1 MQQLILAAIVENT
14 TGSSLTTST
23 SWFPKRVAGFQSSIA
38 LGDQFGNPI
47 ELALGGSI
55 GVPFEL
61 MLLEINSGFQSS
73 LLLEDQFGWSPRT
86 LRNTLH
92 GTNWLPSW
100 RKPNEGWFCSAWTIL
115 SDWPKPLQSDHC
127 GWLHILVSTKKI
139 TWPYRS
145 KITRLLKSKIMALLP
160 P

>member
-1 MQQLILAAIVENT
+1 MQQLILAAIVEHT

-23 SWFPKRVAGFQSSIA
+23 SGSPNVWPDSNRALLLEINSGLQSS
-38 LGDQFGNPI
+38 LLLEDQFGIPI
-47 ELALGGSI
+47 
-55 GVPFEL
+55 EL

-100 RKPNEGWFCSAWTIL
+100 RKPNEGWFCSAWAIL
-115 SDWPKPLQSDHC
+115 SDWPKPLQFDHC
-127 GWLHILVSTKKI
+127 GWLHILVFTKKI

>member
-55 GVPFEL
+55 GVPIEL

-73 LLLEDQFGWSPRT
+73 LLLEDQFG
-86 LRNTLH
+86 
-92 GTNWLPSW
+92 
-100 RKPNEGWFCSAWTIL
+100 
-115 SDWPKPLQSDHC
+115 
-127 GWLHILVSTKKI
+127 
-139 TWPYRS
+139 
-145 KITRLLKSKIMALLP
+145 
-160 P
+160 